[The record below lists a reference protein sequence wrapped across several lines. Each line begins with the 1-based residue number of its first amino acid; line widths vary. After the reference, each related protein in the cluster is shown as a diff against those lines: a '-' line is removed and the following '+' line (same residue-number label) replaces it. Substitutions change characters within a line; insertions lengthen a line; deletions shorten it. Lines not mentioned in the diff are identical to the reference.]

1 MLGLQRSMIFPRAYA
16 EPLADG
22 GASVPG
28 LERLEVESEEGIVE
42 AYFLPGDGV
51 NAGAP
56 GPAVVFAHGN
66 AELIDYWTSDLEPYR
81 RMGVSVLLPEFR
93 GYGRSAGSPSQEA
106 IHSDFVAFYDQLV
119 ARDDVDGARVVFH
132 GRSLGGGA
140 VCSLATERP
149 PEAMILQSA
158 FESVPKIA
166 RRYLVPRFLIRDPF
180 DNLRAIGSLQPKLL
194 VVHGRN
200 DTIIPF
206 SHGQSLAAAAQGARL
221 VAYDAGHNDCPPRH
235 QMDDYWSEVRR
246 FVIEAGIIDGD

>member
-1 MLGLQRSMIFPRAYA
+1 VLGFQRSMLFPRAYA

-28 LERLEVESEEGIVE
+28 LERLEVQSEEGTVE

-51 NAGAP
+51 NSDAP
-56 GPAVVFAHGN
+56 GPAVIFAHGN

-93 GYGRSAGSPSQEA
+93 GYGRSAGSPSEDA
-106 IHSDFVAFYDQLV
+106 IHSDFVAFYDLLV
-119 ARDDVDGARVVFH
+119 ARDDVDAARVVFH

-140 VCSLATERP
+140 ACSLATARP
-149 PEAMILQSA
+149 PRAMILQSA

-166 RRYLVPRFLIRDPF
+166 RRYFVPRFLVLDPF
-180 DNLRAIGSLQPKLL
+180 DNLDAIRTVQPKLL

-206 SHGQSLAAAAQGARL
+206 SHGQSLAAAAQDARL

-235 QMDDYWSEVRR
+235 QMRDYWEEVRL
-246 FVIEAGIIDGD
+246 FLVEANIIDSP